1 MTSPPTSYEI
11 VVSGH
16 LDDRW
21 SDWFGDVA
29 LRRSGDGTT
38 CISAQVADQAQL
50 YGLLAGL
57 RDLNATL
64 LSVQAGVPDS
74 SAVSPAVR
82 GGGSQTD
89 PD

>member
-1 MTSPPTSYEI
+1 MSTPTAYEI

-29 LRRSGDGTT
+29 IGRSGDGTT
-38 CISAQVADQAQL
+38 CITAHVADQAQL

-64 LSVQAGVPDS
+64 LSVQAVVTGS
-74 SAVSPAVR
+74 SAVSPAVHEGR
-82 GGGSQTD
+82 SQTN
-89 PD
+89 PG

>member
-1 MTSPPTSYEI
+1 VSTPTAYEI

-21 SDWFGDVA
+21 SEWFGDVA
-29 LRRSGDGTT
+29 IGRSADGTT
-38 CISAQVADQAQL
+38 CITARVADQAQL

-64 LSVQAGVPDS
+64 LSVEAVATGP

-82 GGGSQTD
+82 EPGSQPS

>member
-1 MTSPPTSYEI
+1 MSTPTSYEI

-29 LRRSGDGTT
+29 LRLSGDGTT
-38 CISAQVADQAQL
+38 CITAQVADQAQL

-64 LSVQAGVPDS
+64 LSVQALLTDS

-82 GGGSQTD
+82 EGRSQTNRG
-89 PD
+89 